1 MRCEHCGRELET
13 KRVLGLRIA
22 IPVPCDCEGAKRQ
35 REEEDRAEAEANRRE
50 ILDRACERA
59 GIPSA
64 MTLYPEW
71 GDGTPVYLYGEQGR
85 GKTEMA
91 CGALRKFLREG
102 IVEIDRKRYF
112 ETRSAKFVTDPAL
125 MMRLR
130 RTMDIR
136 GESESDLL
144 ESYAGVGLLCLDD
157 LGKGKLTD
165 WVLERIY
172 LILDMRY
179 QTNAPTIITS
189 QYDLDSLTRLF
200 AAASDMETAAAIR
213 SRIEG
218 GCRPV
223 RIGGPD
229 WRTRRQ

>member
-1 MRCEHCGRELET
+1 MRCEFCGMELET
-13 KRVLGLRIA
+13 RRILGLRYA
-22 IPVPCDCEGAKRQ
+22 VPVPCECEGAKAH
-35 REEEDRAEAEANRRE
+35 REEEDRAEAEANMRE
-50 ILDRACERA
+50 VLDRAFERA
-59 GIPSA
+59 AIPPA
-64 MTLYPEW
+64 MNIYPEW

-91 CGALRKFLREG
+91 CGALRKYLRDG
-102 IVEIDRKRYF
+102 VIEIDRKRYF
-112 ETRSAKFVTDPAL
+112 ETRSAKFVTGPAM

-130 RTMDIR
+130 RTMDVR
-136 GESESDLL
+136 GESESDLM

-189 QYDLDSLTRLF
+189 QYDLDALTRLF

-218 GCRPV
+218 RCRIL
-223 RIGGPD
+223 RIDGPD
-229 WRTRRQ
+229 WRVS

>member
-1 MRCEHCGRELET
+1 MRCEFCGRELET
-13 KRVLGLRIA
+13 RRALGLRFA
-22 IPVPCDCEGAKRQ
+22 IPVPCECDGAKRQ

-50 ILDRACERA
+50 VLGRAFERAC
-59 GIPSA
+59 IPPA

-91 CGALRKFLREG
+91 CGALRRFLREG
-102 IVEIDRKRYF
+102 VVEIDRKRYF
-112 ETRSAKFVTDPAL
+112 ETRNAKFVTGPAF

-130 RTMDIR
+130 KTMDVR

-179 QTNAPTIITS
+179 QRNAPTIITS
-189 QYDLDSLTRLF
+189 QYDLDALTRLF

-218 GCRPV
+218 MCRPV

-229 WRTRRQ
+229 WRTRR